1 MRLSLPGD
9 HTARDPRRYR
19 LLLFCGAFLAVCV
32 LCAGCSRPL
41 GKKAVVARVENSE
54 LTEADLNVVRSSGGD
69 PLMPPREYINDWIV
83 TELLFL
89 EASRRG
95 YADTEELQRQLEAVR
110 KRLAV
115 AALLEKEI
123 YSGDSAAVTD
133 EEVAERFRSSAQD
146 FALHEDVVNASYAT
160 FNDRDVANTFRSAVL
175 RGVPWHDA
183 VWQMGNDTTDR
194 SHLLRTA
201 EHQYFT
207 RSTLYPEELWK
218 VARTLGEGEVSFV
231 IKTAGGYSV
240 LMLHGIKHQGEVPD
254 LDYVRNDIRERLL
267 IEERRRRYEQLV
279 ATLRAQH
286 AVEVHLDHADT
297 TAPAS
302 E

>member
-1 MRLSLPGD
+1 MFLTTVVLP
-9 HTARDPRRYR
+9 
-19 LLLFCGAFLAVCV
+19 V
-32 LCAGCSRPL
+32 GCSEPV
-41 GKKAVVARVENSE
+41 GKKAVVARVDDNE
-54 LTEADLNVVRSSGGD
+54 LTEADLNVVRKLGAD

-83 TELLFL
+83 TELLYL

-95 YADTEELQRQLEAVR
+95 LADTEELKVQLESVR

-133 EEVAERFRSSAQD
+133 EAVAERFRSSAED
-146 FALHEDVVNASYAT
+146 FALREDIVNASYAT

-175 RGVPWHDA
+175 RGIPWHDA
-183 VWQMGNDTTDR
+183 VWRMENDSTGR
-194 SHLLRTA
+194 SHLMRTA
-201 EHQYFT
+201 DHQYFT

-218 VARTLGEGEVSFV
+218 LARTLGKEEVSFV

-240 LMLHGIKHQGEVPD
+240 LKLHGLKHQGEIPD
-254 LDYVRNDIRERLL
+254 LEYVRNDIRERLL
-267 IEERRRRYEQLV
+267 IEERRSRYEQLI
-279 ATLRAQH
+279 ATLRARH

-297 TAPAS
+297 TASAS

>member
-1 MRLSLPGD
+1 V
-9 HTARDPRRYR
+9 RRER
-19 LLLFCGAFLAVCV
+19 SGHFVALLLLGVIVAPLWLFT
-32 LCAGCSRPL
+32 GCKKPV
-41 GKKAVVARVENSE
+41 GKKAIVARVENAE

-83 TELLFL
+83 TELLYL

-95 YADTEELQRQLEAVR
+95 LADSDELKRQLEAVR

-115 AALLEKEI
+115 AALLQKEV
-123 YSGDSAAVTD
+123 YGDSSGVTD
-133 EEVAERFRSSAQD
+133 DAIAERFRSSADD

-160 FNDRDVANTFRSAVL
+160 FNDRNVANGFRTEVL
-175 RGVPWHDA
+175 RGLQWHEAAWRVESDS
-183 VWQMGNDTTDR
+183 VRR

-201 EHQYFT
+201 DHQYFT
-207 RSTLYPEELWK
+207 RATLYPEELWK
-218 VARTLGEGEVSFV
+218 LAQTLGKEEVSFV

-240 LMLHGIKHQGEVPD
+240 LKLHGLKRQGEVPD
-254 LDYVRNDIRERLL
+254 LDYVRNDIRDRLL
-267 IEERRRRYEQLV
+267 IERRRSRYEQLV
-279 ATLRAQH
+279 ATLRARH
-286 AVEVHLDHADT
+286 AVEIHLDIADT